1 MTGPSLF
8 IHHSTSQPIHFF
20 GRAPELTLLDDALAP
35 DGPSVVAFLGPGG
48 QGKTAI
54 VQHWLEQW
62 VAGKRQADGVFL
74 WSFYRG
80 KDADLCLR
88 ELYAHVAGLDQP
100 PDVSAT
106 YCVDHLLP
114 LLRRQRWVLVFDGTE
129 VAQHETGPWF
139 GRFVHPELG
148 RLLEELAGE
157 PLPGVVVLTTRFP
170 LPDLQHRRHLRLMTL
185 GGLDPATRPWFA
197 RQPGSPGL
205 AGRNGRRRRDLRPSC
220 QGRGAS
226 GDLPGA
232 LSRRR
237 GQRLPHA
244 SPGPEAAR
252 SLRRGTPRGP
262 GVGRPRRRFAVGGSG
277 HLGPDDGL
285 S

>member
-88 ELYAHVAGLDQP
+88 ELYAPRGRPGPAARCIRH
-100 PDVSAT
+100 
-106 YCVDHLLP
+106 
-114 LLRRQRWVLVFDGTE
+114 LLRRSSPALPAGSGGCWCSTAPRW
-129 VAQHETGPWF
+129 PS
-139 GRFVHPELG
+139 
-148 RLLEELAGE
+148 
-157 PLPGVVVLTTRFP
+157 
-170 LPDLQHRRHLRLMTL
+170 
-185 GGLDPATRPWFA
+185 TRPDH
-197 RQPGSPGL
+197 GS
-205 AGRNGRRRRDLRPSC
+205 
-220 QGRGAS
+220 
-226 GDLPGA
+226 GA
-232 LSRRR
+232 LSIPSWVVCWKSW
-237 GQRLPHA
+237 LE
-244 SPGPEAAR
+244 SPFLEWWC
-252 SLRRGTPRGP
+252 
-262 GVGRPRRRFAVGGSG
+262 
-277 HLGPDDGL
+277 
-285 S
+285 